1 MVGRHALWT
10 AAIVSCGIC
19 LTACSGRQSPSAPAA
34 IAAPSPARNEMYIV
48 IQRGQTLDAVADRFH
63 ITKADII
70 ALNDLKPPYRLKP
83 GGVLKLPVTAQ
94 LHQEPEADEGSASLP
109 KPSSTATAV
118 TTPAPPAQAQ
128 RAARPKTS
136 EKPKPP
142 EVIPLD

>member
-10 AAIVSCGIC
+10 AAIISCGIC
-19 LTACSGRQSPSAPAA
+19 LASCGGRQSPSAPVATS
-34 IAAPSPARNEMYIV
+34 APSPAKNEMYIV

-94 LHQEPEADEGSASLP
+94 LHQETEADEGSASLP

-128 RAARPKTS
+128 RPARPKAA

-142 EVIPLD
+142 KVIPLD